1 MKKIG
6 LAGFGFIGS
15 FLFERLKGN
24 NEIEVA
30 AIWEPV
36 TEETAHLD
44 KKLICDNL
52 EDLGTRPLDLIVET
66 AHADVVKALW
76 PLIKSGADLM
86 ISSMTSLSDS
96 EFYRQ
101 MEDEAKQ
108 RGQKIFLPHGA
119 ILGLDGLRDG
129 KSLLENVSVT
139 TTKHPKNLGLAD
151 SNITEPEVIFKGSTF
166 DACQKFPRNVNVHAA
181 IALAG
186 LGFKETQSIVI
197 ADPNTKKMQHIIEVK
212 GRGLNWKLEIESFSA
227 STVTGTYTPESLYQ
241 SVVNILSGSAGFRII

>member
-1 MKKIG
+1 M
-6 LAGFGFIGS
+6 
-15 FLFERLKGN
+15 
-24 NEIEVA
+24 A

-36 TEETAHLD
+36 AEKTAHLD
-44 KKLICDNL
+44 KKLICGNL
-52 EDLGTRPLDLIVET
+52 EDLGTRPLDLIVEA
-66 AHADVVKALW
+66 AHANVLKALW

-96 EFYRQ
+96 DLYGQ

-186 LGFKETQSIVI
+186 LGLKKTQSIVI
-197 ADPNTKKMQHIIEVK
+197 ADPNTKKMQHIIDVK
-212 GRGLNWKLEIESFSA
+212 GRSLNWKLEIESFSA
-227 STVTGTYTPESLYQ
+227 STITGTYTPESLYQ
-241 SVVNILSGSAGFRII
+241 SVVNILSGNAGFRII